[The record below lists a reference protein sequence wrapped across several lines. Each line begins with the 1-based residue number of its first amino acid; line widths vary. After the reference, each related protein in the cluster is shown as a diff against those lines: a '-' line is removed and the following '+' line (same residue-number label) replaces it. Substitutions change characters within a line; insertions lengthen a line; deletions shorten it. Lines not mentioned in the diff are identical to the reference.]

1 MDGFSLFVIIA
12 GYAALGLCLIVTIRE
27 VRSLN
32 LWKKEITDAKAKI
45 ENWYAEGVKGV

>member
-32 LWKKEITDAKAKI
+32 LWKKEITELCKASVPSEDA
-45 ENWYAEGVKGV
+45 